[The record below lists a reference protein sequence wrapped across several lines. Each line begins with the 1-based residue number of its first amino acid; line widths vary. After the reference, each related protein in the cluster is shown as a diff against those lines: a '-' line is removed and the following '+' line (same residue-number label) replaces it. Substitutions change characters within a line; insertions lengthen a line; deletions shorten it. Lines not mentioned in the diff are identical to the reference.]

1 MSGFRCGIR
10 FSSDMTFSE
19 QDILR
24 ILMKSRDRI
33 AAAAWVV
40 VRDAQA
46 AEDIFQN
53 VAIKAMTK
61 DVSFDAE
68 GAVLSWAFIT
78 ARREGIDWARR
89 HRIETPVLA
98 PEILALLEKDWLTES
113 QLEDPRTEAL
123 RNCLR
128 DLPQKSG
135 EILRMRYFEGLDC
148 GTIAERL
155 KSGRDAIYKRL
166 SRLHQALK
174 ECVENRLADERRP
187 HESP

>member
-1 MSGFRCGIR
+1 MSGFRSGIR
-10 FSSDMTFSE
+10 STSDMALSE

-24 ILMKSRDRI
+24 VLMKSRDRI

-61 DVSFDAE
+61 EVSFDAE

-78 ARREGIDWARR
+78 ARREGIDWVRR
-89 HRIETPVLA
+89 YRNETPVLDA
-98 PEILALLEKDWLTES
+98 EILTLLERDWLTAS
-113 QLEDPRTEAL
+113 QYEDSRTEAL
-123 RNCLR
+123 RSCLR
-128 DLPQKSG
+128 ELPQKSG
-135 EILRMRYFEGLDC
+135 EILQLRYFEGLTC
-148 GTIAERL
+148 GTISERL
-155 KSGRDAIYKRL
+155 DVGLNAIYKRL

-174 ECVENRLADERRP
+174 ECVETRLADAKADA
-187 HESP
+187 

>member
-1 MSGFRCGIR
+1 MSGFRSGIR
-10 FSSDMTFSE
+10 FTPDMALSE

-24 ILMKSRDRI
+24 VLMKSRDRI
-33 AAAAWVV
+33 SAMAWVV

-46 AEDIFQN
+46 SEDIFQN

-61 DVSFDAE
+61 EVSFESD

-78 ARREGIDWARR
+78 ARREAIDWLRR
-89 HRIETPVLA
+89 HRNETPVLDA
-98 PEILALLEKDWLTES
+98 ELLVLFERDWLTES
-113 QLEDPRTEAL
+113 QNEDSRTEAL

-128 DLPQKSG
+128 ELPQKSG
-135 EILRMRYFEGLDC
+135 EILRLRYFEGLAC

-155 KSGRDAIYKRL
+155 ETGRDAIYKRL

-174 ECVENRLADERRP
+174 ECVETRLADARVDA
-187 HESP
+187 

>member
-1 MSGFRCGIR
+1 MAL
-10 FSSDMTFSE
+10 SE

-24 ILMKSRDRI
+24 TLMKSRDRI

-61 DVSFDAE
+61 EVSFDAD

-78 ARREGIDWARR
+78 ARREGIDWVRR
-89 HRIETPVLA
+89 HRNESPVLDS
-98 PEILALLEKDWLTES
+98 EILELLEREWLAES
-113 QLEDPRTEAL
+113 QQEDSRSEAL

-128 DLPQKSG
+128 DLPQKSS
-135 EILRMRYFEGLDC
+135 ELLRLRYFEGLSC
-148 GTIAERL
+148 AKVAEQIGT
-155 KSGRDAIYKRL
+155 GRDVVYKRL
-166 SRLHQALK
+166 SRLHRALR
-174 ECVENRLADERRP
+174 ECIETRLIDAKAAE
-187 HESP
+187 